1 MTQPQ
6 PPSLDRYAATVAEV
20 RNRLVTYGMML
31 WGTVGFTDEGMERL
45 VSQIVP
51 KVISGQLLIANLT
64 AAYFARVTGTDVM
77 PVDEELV
84 TGGRGVDPEI
94 VYQRPTITTRSK
106 IAKGAA
112 VALALKFGARRLRS
126 LLATDLQMA
135 KVRQADVSLAG
146 AGIDRFR
153 RVPQGE
159 HTCARCL
166 IASTQLYYVGNL
178 MPIHPGC
185 DCSVDTVPASFDLD
199 AWREDMNVR
208 LEATH
213 DLVGEF
219 TGDSDRSGRAV
230 NYLDLIVTHD
240 HGEIGPVI
248 AWRDQKFTR
257 KSEISGLTVSELPVV
272 DLDALV

>member
-1 MTQPQ
+1 MTHPQ
-6 PPSLDRYAATVAEV
+6 PPSQEQYAATVAEI
-20 RNRLVTYGMML
+20 RSRLIAYGMML
-31 WGTVGFTDEGMERL
+31 WGTVGFTDEGMERI

-51 KVISGQLLIANLT
+51 KVLSGQLRIAHLT
-64 AAYFARVTGTDVM
+64 AAYFARVTGTEPM
-77 PVDEELV
+77 PVDDELV
-84 TGGRGVDPEI
+84 TGGRGVAPEV
-94 VYQRPTITTRSK
+94 VYQRPTITTRTQ
-106 IAKGAA
+106 IAKGLA
-112 VALALKFGARRLRS
+112 VARALQFGARRLRG
-126 LLATDLQMA
+126 LIATDLQMA

-146 AGIDRFR
+146 SGIDRFR

-166 IASTQLYYVGNL
+166 IASTQLYYVGKL

-219 TGDSDRSGRAV
+219 TGDSDRGGRTP
-230 NYLDLIVTHD
+230 NYLDLIVTHE

-248 AWRDQKFTR
+248 AWRDQKFTS
-257 KSEISGLTVSELPVV
+257 KSDLHMPSVHVLPPV
-272 DLDALV
+272 DLDALA